1 MTAPFL
7 AAMLM
12 LYFGI
17 AIGRWYELEQAD
29 RRRQRTSW
37 SVPTITSLPLAIAQP
52 ALVRRS
58 AWKAWR
64 S

>member
-37 SVPTITSLPLAIAQP
+37 RVPAITSLPLAIAQP